1 MMQNFISTSI
11 GKKVAMAISAI
22 FLMVFLLQHFLIN
35 ITSVFSED
43 LFNMLSHFMGTNPL
57 VQFILQPVLIAGV
70 IFHFVMGFYLEI
82 QNRRASKY
90 EYFKERGGANST
102 WMSRNMIWSGLVIL
116 SFLVLHFIDFW
127 FPEMNYKYIVFK
139 PEDPNRYYEELVHK
153 FEDIR
158 RVVFY
163 CISFVLLSLHLLHG
177 FSSSLK
183 STILTL
189 FIPSAKTFTVPSGNF
204 KSCRIE
210 LSHPYINT
218 SVFFGSSTSE
228 FFCVTKI
235 IFLLFFITSFRA
247 VIDLS
252 LPTNRGITILGNTTM
267 SLSGKRGDVC
277 LTSIN

>member
-35 ITSVFSED
+35 ITSVFSEEI
-43 LFNMLSHFMGTNPL
+43 FNMLSHFMGTNPL

-127 FPEMNYKYIVFK
+127 IPEMNHKYVEFL
-139 PEDPNRYYEELVHK
+139 PDDPNRYHHELVEK
-153 FEDIR
+153 FQDPYK
-158 RVVFY
+158 VVFY
-163 CISFVLLSLHLLHG
+163 CFSFVLLSLHLLHG

-183 STILTL
+183 SMGANKSYASSVKNVSYAYSIGIPLGFC
-189 FIPSAKTFTVPSGNF
+189 FIAIFHHF
-204 KSCRIE
+204 
-210 LSHPYINT
+210 SH
-218 SVFFGSSTSE
+218 
-228 FFCVTKI
+228 
-235 IFLLFFITSFRA
+235 
-247 VIDLS
+247 
-252 LPTNRGITILGNTTM
+252 
-267 SLSGKRGDVC
+267 
-277 LTSIN
+277 

>member
-127 FPEMNYKYIVFK
+127 IPEMNYKYIEFL
-139 PEDPNRYYEELVHK
+139 PDDPNRYHHELVEK
-153 FEDIR
+153 FQDSYK
-158 RVVFY
+158 VVFY
-163 CISFVLLSLHLLHG
+163 CFSFVLLSLHLLHG

-183 STILTL
+183 SMGTNKSYTASIKRISVMYSIGVPLGFC
-189 FIPSAKTFTVPSGNF
+189 FIAIFHH
-204 KSCRIE
+204 
-210 LSHPYINT
+210 LSH
-218 SVFFGSSTSE
+218 
-228 FFCVTKI
+228 
-235 IFLLFFITSFRA
+235 
-247 VIDLS
+247 
-252 LPTNRGITILGNTTM
+252 
-267 SLSGKRGDVC
+267 
-277 LTSIN
+277 